1 MVQWWEEFSR
11 RPMVAHLMRAI
22 DRFNVRSG
30 MQLAA
35 AITYFS
41 VLAIVP
47 ILMLAFSGLGLFIT
61 VIRPEELVAIEKW
74 ISDRLQPDDPLGG
87 QLTAVIT
94 DALTNWAS
102 IGLVGL
108 GLTMWIGSGWV
119 GNIKRAIR
127 VLMRTEVDN
136 PGKQL
141 IWPLDVLANF
151 AGLVGMLVGVAATF
165 AAATTA
171 SGLGTRVGAL
181 VGLSDGRG
189 WSLVVRLISFV
200 VALVAGAAF
209 FRLLF
214 AWFSP
219 VFVPARLAWV
229 GSTLGAAGLLVLQ
242 ALTGYLIRMFSR
254 NLTAQLFGPI
264 IILMLF
270 LNLFATL
277 ILLIAAWLATAVVVE
292 AEPQPVVEQAVSEP
306 LETRPG
312 ALYVSSTVAQRSL
325 GVGLKTGYAVGAA
338 TGIGIGAIIVGGL
351 KALVGKR
358 S

>member
-1 MVQWWEEFSR
+1 MLQRWEEFSR

-22 DRFNVRSG
+22 ERFNFRSG
-30 MQLAA
+30 TQLAA
-35 AITYFS
+35 AVTYFS

-61 VIRPEELVAIEKW
+61 VIRPEALVAIEKW

-87 QLTAVIT
+87 QLTMVIT

-119 GNIKRAIR
+119 GNIKRAVR
-127 VLMRTEVDN
+127 VLMRTDVDN

-141 IWPLDVLANF
+141 ILPLDVLANF

-165 AAATTA
+165 VAATTA
-171 SGLGTRVGAL
+171 AGLGTTVG
-181 VGLSDGRG
+181 GLMGIGDGRG
-189 WSLVVRLISFV
+189 WSLLVRLVSFV
-200 VALVAGAAF
+200 VALIAGTAL
-209 FRLLF
+209 FRLLY

-229 GSTLGAAGLLVLQ
+229 GSGLGAAGLLLLQ

-254 NLTAQLFGPI
+254 NLSAQLFGPI

-292 AEPQPVVEQAVSEP
+292 PEPLPVVEQSVSEP
-306 LETRPG
+306 VESRPG
-312 ALYVSSTVAQRSL
+312 ELFVSSTVAQRSL

-338 TGIGIGAIIVGGL
+338 TGIGIGAVVVGGL
-351 KALVGKR
+351 KALFGKR